1 MITTPASV
9 DNKAM
14 TAKGMKPM
22 PRPKGSKNKPALT
35 LDEQIEKLTQDIT
48 ALKEQISDKEAELVR
63 LKNVRDEE
71 AMKELMATIASS
83 GRSVADVIAM
93 IKGSEGEA

>member
-1 MITTPASV
+1 
-9 DNKAM
+9 
-14 TAKGMKPM
+14 M
-22 PRPKGSKNKPALT
+22 PRPKGSKNKPAMT
-35 LDEQIEKLTQDIT
+35 IDEQIEKLTVDIT
-48 ALKEQISDKEAELVR
+48 ALKAQVEEKEAELVR